1 MWLGIKPEGWL
12 TIAAI
17 VLGPILAL
25 MIQQWRDKRRED
37 DKRKR
42 QIFHQLLL
50 TLKVPMAPRHVDA
63 INSIPLEFYSN
74 KEVLEAWRLYTSHLN
89 DHAMLKNNGRS
100 WGEKKFDLLVD
111 LAYKMGKSLGY
122 DHIDKATLK
131 DNIYVPQGYEDQE
144 EQFRLMRDTLLKV
157 LRGQSPV
164 PVTMVGPVQVEEPL
178 QPAAELP
185 VQPNRTLPARTDD
198 GAGLGQGE
206 R

>member
-25 MIQQWRDKRRED
+25 LLQRRQDKRRED

-63 INSIPLEFYSN
+63 INSVPLEFYSN

-89 DHAMLKNNGRS
+89 DHAMLTKDGGR

-144 EQFRLMRDTLLKV
+144 GQFRLIRDTLIKILS
-157 LRGQSPV
+157 GQRSV
-164 PVTMVGPVQVEEPL
+164 PVTMVGPVEVKEPL
-178 QPAAELP
+178 QPAPELP
-185 VQPNRTLPARTDD
+185 VQPNRTLAACTDD
-198 GAGLGQGE
+198 GAGPE
-206 R
+206 RGDR